1 MDLSRIAAR
10 IAEQLTLR
18 DVQGDTSDY
27 EPSPASQAVMGRD
40 PKFKDFIRE
49 KLGLAP
55 DQEPEYDE
63 VIRVLLEEGLDESAA
78 QNYALLAGI
87 DVD

>member
-1 MDLSRIAAR
+1 MDLRKIATR

-18 DVQGDTSDY
+18 DVQGDSGHDL
-27 EPSPASQAVMGRD
+27 SPESQAVIGTD
-40 PKFKDFIRE
+40 PKFRDFIRE

-55 DQEPEYDE
+55 DQKLEYDE

-78 QNYALLAGI
+78 QNYALLAGV
-87 DVD
+87 DVYD